1 MNYFKVDENKDSYCY
16 VYFDNVKRESF
27 KLLKN
32 NNVEFQVEQEIIE
45 PVIGFCAIFISFDRK
60 LENSFFKAMKQLS
73 DDFGEEY
80 QQDCSQIVT
89 KLEAIQRKNKRFK
102 ICLLLSCV
110 ALNLTIFI
118 LELAPHSPILNI
130 DWFASILLAGIALN
144 F

>member
-1 MNYFKVDENKDSYCY
+1 MNYFKVDESKDTYCY

-32 NNVEFQVEQEIIE
+32 NNVKFQVEQEIVE

-80 QQDCSQIVT
+80 QQDCSQIVA
-89 KLEAIQRKNKRFK
+89 KLEVIQRKNKRFK
-102 ICLLLSCV
+102 LWLLFCMV
-110 ALNLTIFI
+110 LNLTIFI

-130 DWFASILLAGIALN
+130 DWFTSMLLVGIALN

>member
-1 MNYFKVDENKDSYCY
+1 MNYFKVEESKDLYCY

-32 NNVEFQVEQEIIE
+32 NNVKFQVEQEIVE

-73 DDFGEEY
+73 DGFGEEY
-80 QQDCSQIVT
+80 QQDCSQIVA
-89 KLEAIQRKNKRFK
+89 KLEVIQRKNKRFK
-102 ICLLLSCV
+102 LWLLFCM
-110 ALNLTIFI
+110 ALNLTIFT

-130 DWFASILLAGIALN
+130 DWFASMLLVGIALN